1 MKSSIFYLPI
11 LYTYITRLRTPLKS
25 LSWGC
30 IYVIPIIYLL
40 FWQNT
45 QWSISITNIL
55 FVLLAIVTVYNFYEI
70 GYIQN
75 DTETIKNEHEPT
87 SRLLAEMLG
96 YYDRHKE
103 LIYLQRIVQGLLL
116 IFCLWLLKA
125 ELTGCILF
133 FSSMVFLLLVYQFYN
148 HIRGHWNMVLYF
160 ILVSIR
166 YCSPLLLF
174 PDNLS
179 WSLFFLAL
187 MVFPIIKTTEFRS
200 TKPAEIT
207 TNIYFRKY
215 IIKFNKNRITG
226 YRVMAYTV
234 LSLIAS
240 LLCWIGFFSFLD
252 VCLILYMF
260 LFRCGL
266 YLLIKSGFVFKEY
279 LKN

>member
-1 MKSSIFYLPI
+1 MIP
-11 LYTYITRLRTPLKS
+11 
-25 LSWGC
+25 
-30 IYVIPIIYLL
+30 VICLL
-40 FWQNT
+40 FLQNT
-45 QWSISITNIL
+45 QWGISITNVL
-55 FVLLAIVTVYNFYEI
+55 FVLLVILTVYNFYEI

-75 DTETIKNEHEPT
+75 DTETIKNEHKPT
-87 SRLLAEMLG
+87 NRLSTEMLG
-96 YYDRHKE
+96 YYECHKE
-103 LIYLQRIVQGLLL
+103 LIYLQRMVQGLLL
-116 IFCLWLLKA
+116 IFCLWLLKV

-133 FSSMVFLLLVYQFYN
+133 FSSMVLLLLVYQFYN

-179 WSLFFLAL
+179 WRLFFLAL

-226 YRVMAYTV
+226 YRVMAYAV
-234 LSLIAS
+234 FSLIAS
-240 LLCWIGFFSFLD
+240 LLCWGGFFSFLD
-252 VCLILYMF
+252 VCLIVYMF

-266 YLLIKSGFVFKEY
+266 YLLIKRGFVFKEY
-279 LKN
+279 LNN